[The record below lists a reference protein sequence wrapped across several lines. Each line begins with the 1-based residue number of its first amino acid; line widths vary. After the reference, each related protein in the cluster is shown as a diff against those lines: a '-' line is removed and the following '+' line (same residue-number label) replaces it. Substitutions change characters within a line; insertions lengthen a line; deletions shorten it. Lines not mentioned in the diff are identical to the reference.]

1 MQLHARISAARTT
14 AQPDG
19 SHAGGNTRDR
29 ILTAAEQLFMQ
40 HGFEATSMRMIT
52 AKAEVNLAA
61 VNYHFGSKE
70 RLVEAV
76 FERRLKVL
84 NAERLRLLDALE
96 EAAQGK
102 PLLPAAIIE
111 AFFGVALRMSQDKT
125 HGGRTFIRLLGRAYT
140 EPARFI
146 RDFLAAQYAEV
157 LARFKKALV
166 RSLPHMPTDELI
178 WRMHFMFG
186 TMSYTIAGT
195 DALQLIA
202 SCEPAQAEDVDAILR
217 RVIPFLVAGLTAPLS
232 VAAAPNA
239 AHALA
244 NKSTPAL
251 SQQRPRRRAVR
262 PARNLKK
269 AA

>member
-1 MQLHARISAARTT
+1 MRPARRHAWARLWSLSVHEYSRSQTQVKSGT
-14 AQPDG
+14 AVV
-19 SHAGGNTRDR
+19 TRDR
-29 ILTAAEQLFMQ
+29 ILNAAEELFMQ

-52 AKAEVNLAA
+52 AEAKVNLAA

-70 RLVEAV
+70 GLIEEV
-76 FERRLKVL
+76 FSRRLTGL

-96 EAAQGK
+96 VEAAGR
-102 PLLPAAIIE
+102 PLPPERIIE
-111 AFFGVALRMSQDKT
+111 AFFGVALRLSQDVE
-125 HGGRTFIRLLGRAYT
+125 HGGRTFVRLLGRAYT

-146 RDFLAAQYAEV
+146 RDYLAEQYAEV

-166 RSLPHMPTDELI
+166 RSLPHIPTDELI

-202 SCEPAQAEDVDAILR
+202 SCEPRESDDVEAVLR
-217 RVIPFLVAGLTAPLS
+217 RAMPFLVAGLTAPI
-232 VAAAPNA
+232 ATTMQEAPLT
-239 AHALA
+239 LA
-244 NKSTPAL
+244 
-251 SQQRPRRRAVR
+251 
-262 PARNLKK
+262 PARKRGLRNARAERK